1 MTPERLNEL
10 ADWLVNSNAEEIADD
25 IDNVQAII
33 EILQEC
39 AKCEP
44 VYQKIFHG
52 YQWIDCD
59 KAAYDRDNGLK
70 KRTLYTAPQAV
81 KVPDE
86 TIDDCPPNHFCKA
99 KGRAIHLP
107 TGEACDYCGY
117 EPKIV
122 EVK

>member
-25 IDNVQAII
+25 IDNVQ
-33 EILQEC
+33 EIAAFLREC
-39 AKCEP
+39 ATCEP

-70 KRTLYTAPQAV
+70 KRILYTAPQPIKESDTYCLTQA
-81 KVPDE
+81 
-86 TIDDCPPNHFCKA
+86 N
-99 KGRAIHLP
+99 
-107 TGEACDYCGY
+107 GECVSTDPRCMHNLN
-117 EPKIV
+117 